1 MRHTGLDPV
10 SPASSEGFKLILPL
24 INPLNYATLNQL
36 CIQAHSSSLR
46 CGGSLC
52 KVQGDNMPP
61 CHCGYISLIVDLFSI
76 KIIPL
81 YKLYALEEIISFA
94 ILNTS

>member
-1 MRHTGLDPV
+1 MQPCHCGYI
-10 SPASSEGFKLILPL
+10 SLIVDL
-24 INPLNYATLNQL
+24 
-36 CIQAHSSSLR
+36 
-46 CGGSLC
+46 LC
-52 KVQGDNMPP
+52 KVQDDNMPP

>member
-10 SPASSEGFKLILPL
+10 SPASSEGFKLILLL
-24 INPLNYATLNQL
+24 INPLNYANLNQL

-52 KVQGDNMPP
+52 KVQGNNMLP
-61 CHCGYISLIVDLFSI
+61 CHCGDISLIYDLFSI

-81 YKLYALEEIISFA
+81 YKFYALEEIISFA